1 MSVLSAQSIRT
12 NIYINPFVE
21 RSVHA
26 NGMSYG
32 LSVSG
37 YDLRIKD
44 ALVLIPGQFAL
55 VTTVEELRIPNNV
68 QGILLD
74 KSSWARKGLSCFNTK
89 FEPGW
94 RGYPTVEL
102 VNLGPQTLSIEA
114 GSPIAQM
121 EFYWLDEATEKPY
134 TGKYQDQK
142 QVPVATLYESYKDL
156 VNPEPVGSE
165 WETIEN
171 DGGHVVQIPKIRWSF

>member
-1 MSVLSAQSIRT
+1 MSILSAQSIRT
-12 NIYINPFVE
+12 NVYIHPWSE
-21 RSVHA
+21 RTVHA

-37 YDLRIKD
+37 YDLRVKD
-44 ALVLIPGQFAL
+44 AHLLSPGEFIL

-94 RGYPTVEL
+94 RGFPTVEL
-102 VNLGPQTLSIEA
+102 VNLGRETLSIED

-121 EFYWLDEATEKPY
+121 EFHWLDEATESPY
-134 TGKYQDQK
+134 SGKYQNQE
-142 QVPVATLYESYKDL
+142 QVPTPTLYES
-156 VNPEPVGSE
+156 E
-165 WETIEN
+165 WENVYGN
-171 DGGHVVQIPKIRWSF
+171 DGTAVKLPKIKWRF